1 MKSTMTGQ
9 MTPEELQKQRIEQA
23 YNNYEAAEA
32 LVDRMEKNNM
42 QETVSY
48 FEAMCN
54 SIYYEQIYDQIIHY
68 YQAKIQVSKE
78 TAKMELDRRMR
89 KKWFL
94 ILQKS
99 NEKDYLLIKL
109 KESQTR
115 IERIEIKRQIISL
128 TISIGEMTRQANA
141 FELRSFESI
150 NNIEK

>member
-109 KESQTR
+109 KGSQSQ
-115 IERIEIKRQIISL
+115 IERMEIKSRIISL
-128 TISIGEMTRQANA
+128 TLSIGEMTRQANA
-141 FELRSFESI
+141 FEFRTLESL
-150 NNIEK
+150 NSIEK